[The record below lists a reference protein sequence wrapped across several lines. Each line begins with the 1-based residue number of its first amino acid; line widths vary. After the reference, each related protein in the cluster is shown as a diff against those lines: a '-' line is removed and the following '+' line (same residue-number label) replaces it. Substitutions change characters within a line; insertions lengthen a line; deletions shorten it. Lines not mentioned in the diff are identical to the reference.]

1 MKLRHIIR
9 VLLLLALPL
18 SFSTRGSAASFQG
31 KVVAVLDGE
40 RITVT
45 SLNQSLKIKLLGVAA
60 PAKNQPYAELAA
72 QHLSQLV
79 SDKFV
84 VVRYTGLGQDGYVM
98 GRVTLDNID
107 IGAQMIRDGVA
118 WYDKSEGTDL
128 SEQDR
133 QQYVACEQLAR
144 SETRGLWQD
153 PAPITP
159 WEYRKQQLSRTKA
172 SQVSVPR
179 PQPPARRGNAAAGL
193 ASDDLLG
200 GAAPEAGSLAGK
212 PVIARVSKELNP
224 ATWQRFEPE
233 NKSFSVLAPS
243 DGYLVTYPILDGHG
257 RLVDFHYVLGSRDE
271 NFYVMMWASWPNEN
285 ATDDSVNEE
294 TIQGLLTGINR
305 SAERAGAPFR
315 VTVRPRGDVRLNGYA
330 GKQYDLDNGLNSGVF
345 RVLSKQVGD
354 ERRVFMIGVLH
365 GPKTASSGDQFL
377 NSLKIKP
384 N

>member
-9 VLLLLALPL
+9 VLVLLALPL

-31 KVVAVLDGE
+31 KVATVLDGE

-79 SDKFV
+79 SDKYV

-98 GRVTLDNID
+98 GRVTLNNVD

-118 WYDKSEGTDL
+118 WYNKSEGTDL

-133 QQYVACEQLAR
+133 QQYATCEQAAR
-144 SETRGLWQD
+144 SEARGLWQD
-153 PAPITP
+153 PAPIAP
-159 WEYRKQQLSRTKA
+159 WEYRKQQLSRTTA
-172 SQVSVPR
+172 SQASVPR
-179 PQPPARRGNAAAGL
+179 SQPLARRSKPAGL
-193 ASDDLLG
+193 ASDDLI
-200 GAAPEAGSLAGK
+200 GAAPEPGSIAGK
-212 PVIARVSKELNP
+212 PAISRVSTELNP
-224 ATWQRFEPE
+224 NTWQRFEPE
-233 NKSFSVLAPS
+233 NKSFSVLVPS

-271 NFYVMMWASWPNEN
+271 NFYVMMWARWPNEN
-285 ATDDSVNEE
+285 ATDASVNEE

-305 SAERAGAPFR
+305 SAERAGTGFR
-315 VTVRPRGDVRLNGYA
+315 VTAKPGGDVRLNGYA
-330 GKQYDLDNGLNSGVF
+330 GKQYDLDNGLLSGVF
-345 RVLSKQVGD
+345 RVLSKQVGE

-365 GPKTASSGDQFL
+365 GPRTASSGDQFL